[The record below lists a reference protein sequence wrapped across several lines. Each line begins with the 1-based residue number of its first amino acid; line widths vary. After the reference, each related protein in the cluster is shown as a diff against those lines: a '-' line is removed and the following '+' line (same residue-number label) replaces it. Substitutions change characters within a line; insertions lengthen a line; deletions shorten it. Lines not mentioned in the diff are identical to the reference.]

1 MPAMPWQA
9 AHERNSFLPLRMN
22 EGPSIFRSF
31 TPNLAPRVSMGVAS
45 AWSPGVAAGSRES
58 VALKSAGESG
68 LHILSLSSGM
78 VAVADSRPVVASA
91 VQRFA

>member
-1 MPAMPWQA
+1 
-9 AHERNSFLPLRMN
+9 
-22 EGPSIFRSF
+22 
-31 TPNLAPRVSMGVAS
+31 MGVAS
-45 AWSPGVAAGSRES
+45 RSPGVAAGSRES

-78 VAVADSRPVVASA
+78 VAVADSRPVAASA